1 MGWDLNLGE
10 DVYSARERH
19 LLSLKDVLFHL
30 QTAKKIAHEAQKN
43 MDLIAEEMRLA
54 QNALSQITGEFNS
67 DDLLGEIFSK
77 FCIGK

>member
-1 MGWDLNLGE
+1 
-10 DVYSARERH
+10 

-30 QTAKKIAHEAQKN
+30 QIAKKIAHEAQKN